1 MVLFILP
8 LPGSLPLQ
16 DSCDRSTFNSTET
29 ISYSWPNKK
38 KRLIAWTHSK
48 LQSKHNG
55 PRHDNKIF
63 AAEYANI
70 CNSRHSI
77 RHLKLHATLDSNYLV
92 TVSMLN
98 LLVFSVRKI
107 YTELREMVKY
117 YFADFVPFTDIPP
130 KNFLQ
135 KVLKMV
141 FFAQKTPVFGPK
153 NRLRIWGVPPPSPFT
168 DKIFGKKGVTDLGG
182 TPPPGVK

>member
-1 MVLFILP
+1 
-8 LPGSLPLQ
+8 
-16 DSCDRSTFNSTET
+16 
-29 ISYSWPNKK
+29 
-38 KRLIAWTHSK
+38 
-48 LQSKHNG
+48 
-55 PRHDNKIF
+55 
-63 AAEYANI
+63 
-70 CNSRHSI
+70 
-77 RHLKLHATLDSNYLV
+77 
-92 TVSMLN
+92 MLN

-153 NRLRIWGVPPPSPFT
+153 NRLWIWGVPPLPLYGQKFWHKGGYGFGGYPPPPFT
-168 DKIFGKKGVTDLGG
+168 DKIRKVVFDHLPKALQCCMVVLLFSLCFFFMR
-182 TPPPGVK
+182 V